1 MDDRYILY
9 NTLLSEAYWQV
20 NKSLA
25 RQLGIETAIILSDLI
40 SKEKYFN
47 DRRQLNE
54 GWFFNQQSQI
64 ENDTTLSPHKQRKA
78 IDTLKEAGLIDT
90 KLKGIPPLQY
100 YKINHSNIL
109 MFLTFVDK
117 EIKEHNKN
125 KDNNTT
131 INSSIVVS
139 KETTNSK
146 KSLSNKNEIKISD
159 KSIEK
164 YKVLIER
171 WNSIDSAISHDTN
184 KKTKTLKKIITLFQ
198 QLEAGTFFRYTG
210 LDKKWCIENN
220 VPVEWMSKKFTV
232 SEISKGIRHMAKQFK
247 PGYWPYTPEQK
258 KKLLPKSL
266 AESLFNPY
274 GGCASVF
281 LKALANPPKEVEPLP
296 ENKYPQI
303 VDRYCE
309 DFLGN
314 VFEQLPISSQRN
326 IIKAVNAIVDWQK
339 RQAGILCPIF
349 SSTSFSTYFGTKD
362 KPNNFISTHI
372 NFLKNKGGI
381 YSNKEPYHK
390 SFKPSVSMIAPEGGR
405 WQRFISDFSSVHGF
419 DINPDEDKIRKLK
432 IMYNN

>member
-1 MDDRYILY
+1 MIIRTRKDKDNPYVIINKKFL
-9 NTLLSEAYWQV
+9 NNPELSWQAKGLLSYLL
-20 NKSLA
+20 SLPDDWEINVQDLKN
-25 RQLGIETAIILSDLI
+25 RSKNGRDSTNGI
-40 SKEKYFN
+40 
-47 DRRQLNE
+47 
-54 GWFFNQQSQI
+54 
-64 ENDTTLSPHKQRKA
+64 
-78 IDTLKEAGLIDT
+78 
-90 KLKGIPPLQY
+90 
-100 YKINHSNIL
+100 
-109 MFLTFVDK
+109 
-117 EIKEHNKN
+117 IKELINQGYIVKEQPKDSKGKFEKNIYTVLELPFTGNPLTGNPKQISNKYTN
-125 KDNNTT
+125 TIINN
-131 INSSIVVS
+131 SIEVS
-139 KETTNSK
+139 EETSKTK
-146 KSLSNKNEIKISD
+146 KSLSDKKEIKISD
-159 KSIEK
+159 KAIDK

-171 WNSIDSAISHDTN
+171 WNGIGQATSHDIN

-210 LDKKWCIENN
+210 IDKKWCADNN
-220 VPVEWMSKKFTV
+220 VPVEWMNKKFTL
-232 SEISKGIRHMAKQFK
+232 SEISKGIRHMGQQFK
-247 PGYWPYTPEQK
+247 PGFWPYTPEQK

-266 AESLFNPY
+266 AESLYNPY

-309 DFLGN
+309 DFLGST
-314 VFEQLPISSQRN
+314 FEQLPISSQRN

-390 SFKPSVSMIAPEGGR
+390 SFKPSVSMINPEGGR

-419 DINPDEDKIRKLK
+419 DINPDKDKIRKLK